1 MVTTNLMSI
10 IYSLSLLFLQVD
22 YNCTEQI
29 PVSLYAITIE
39 LSNKSQETQDIQLI
53 SNTNVTYSLNDDSFT
68 GTYFI
73 ADLKSYSHYHGQ
85 LVFQTDE
92 GIYATTREFYFCK

>member
-1 MVTTNLMSI
+1 M
-10 IYSLSLLFLQVD
+10 QVD
-22 YNCTEQI
+22 YTCTEQI

-39 LSNKSQETQDIQLI
+39 LSSKSQETQDIQLI
-53 SNTNVTYSLNDDSFT
+53 CNTNVTYSLNDNSFN

-85 LVFQTDE
+85 LVFQTDK
-92 GIYATTREFYFCK
+92 GINATTREFYFCK

>member
-1 MVTTNLMSI
+1 MSI
-10 IYSLSLLFLQVD
+10 IIYSGSLLFLMQVD

-39 LSNKSQETQDIQLI
+39 LSSKSQETQDIQLI

-85 LVFQTDE
+85 LVFQTDK
-92 GIYATTREFYFCK
+92 GINATTREFYFCK

>member
-1 MVTTNLMSI
+1 M
-10 IYSLSLLFLQVD
+10 QVD

-39 LSNKSQETQDIQLI
+39 LSSKSQETQDVQLI
-53 SNTNVTYSLNDDSFT
+53 SNTNVTYSLNDDSFN

-85 LVFQTDE
+85 LVFQTDK
-92 GIYATTREFYFCK
+92 GINATTREFYFCK

>member
-1 MVTTNLMSI
+1 MSI
-10 IYSLSLLFLQVD
+10 IYSGSLLFLMQVD

-29 PVSLYAITIE
+29 PVSLYAITTE
-39 LSNKSQETQDIQLI
+39 LSNKSQETQDVQLI
-53 SNTNVTYSLNDDSFT
+53 SNTNVTYSSNDDSFN
-68 GTYFI
+68 GTYII

-92 GIYATTREFYFCK
+92 GLNTTTKEFTFCK